1 MIEDCNSPSS
11 ILILGSYLLFN
22 HLSYHLH
29 KSRMIVGAA
38 GTDEANVY
46 ILGEFSGFDVE
57 IIKHFD
63 VIADKADGR
72 DDDFV
77 ESFAR

>member
-1 MIEDCNSPSS
+1 MIEDCNFPSS
-11 ILILGSYLLFN
+11 ILGSYLRFN
-22 HLSYHLH
+22 DLSYHLH

-63 VIADKADGR
+63 VIADKADRR

-77 ESFAR
+77 ASIVR